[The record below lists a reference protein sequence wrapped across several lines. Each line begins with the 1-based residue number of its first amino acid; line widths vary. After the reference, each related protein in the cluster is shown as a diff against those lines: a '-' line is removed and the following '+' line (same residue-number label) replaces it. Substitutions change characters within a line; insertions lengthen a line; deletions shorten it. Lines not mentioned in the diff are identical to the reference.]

1 MNFLAHCALAA
12 DAADAWQCTP
22 EQREG
27 LLAGA
32 VLGDFVKGY
41 IPTEWP
47 LPLQAGTRL
56 HRKVDALS
64 NRNPAIRNNCDRFP
78 AHLRRFAPIFVDMLA
93 DHCLSQSWSEYYEED
108 LSVFTGECY
117 QAIDVYAGHVSGN
130 ADRFLDYMKEVDL
143 LANYHQWPHISRGL
157 ASVLRR
163 LDRAHWLDDVNYH
176 SYALVP
182 ASQQDFEQYF
192 PQLRGALQHWNAF
205 RV

>member
-12 DAADAWQCTP
+12 DAAETWSCTP

-41 IPTEWP
+41 IPSDWP

-64 NRNPAIRNNCDRFP
+64 NRNPAIRDTCNRFP
-78 AHLRRFAPIFVDMLA
+78 THLRRYAPIFVDMLA
-93 DHCLSQSWSEYYEED
+93 DHCLSHSWDDYYNDD
-108 LSVFTGECY
+108 LDAFTDECY
-117 QAIDVYAGHVSGN
+117 QAIDVYAVYVSGR
-130 ADRFLDYMKEVDL
+130 ADRFLDYMKDVDL
-143 LANYHQWPHISRGL
+143 LANYHQWTHISRGL

-163 LDRAHWLDDVNYH
+163 LDRAHLLDDVDRH
-176 SYALVP
+176 SYALVTQ
-182 ASQQDFEQYF
+182 SQQDFEQYF
-192 PQLRGALQHWNAF
+192 PQLRSAWDDWNAF
-205 RV
+205 SV

>member
-12 DAADAWQCTP
+12 DAAETWSCTP

-41 IPTEWP
+41 IPTDWP

-64 NRNPAIRNNCDRFP
+64 NRNPAIRTTCNRFP
-78 AHLRRFAPIFVDMLA
+78 AHLRRYAPIFVDMLA
-93 DHCLSQSWSEYYEED
+93 DHCLSHSWDDYYDHD
-108 LSVFTGECY
+108 LDAFTDECY
-117 QAIDVYAGHVSGN
+117 HAIDVYAMHLSGN

-143 LANYHQWPHISRGL
+143 LANYHQWPHITRGL

-163 LDRAHWLDDVNYH
+163 LDRAHWLEDVDSH
-176 SYALVP
+176 SYALV
-182 ASQQDFEQYF
+182 ADSQEDFAQYF
-192 PQLRGALQHWNAF
+192 PQLRSAWQSWNAF
-205 RV
+205 SV